1 MSGKTPGRRRF
12 IRDIGIAAAALS
24 GSRLSLF
31 GSCLSSLVTS
41 ALAGPQVHRNFIIIN
56 VDDLGWMDLSCYG
69 SRYYETPCI
78 DRLAA
83 QGMKFIDAY
92 AACAVCSPTRA
103 AIMTGRYPARLGLT
117 DWIHH
122 LDRESLVA
130 AGSQKNPVEY
140 LKVPGKTL
148 LCPPNPYWLELEE
161 ITIAEVLKEGGY
173 RSGHIGKWHLGPD
186 LWFPDKQG
194 FDVNIGGCEIG
205 QPPTYFDPYYQ
216 NPQRSSIPTLKPRK
230 YGEYL
235 TDRESDEAVRFISDH
250 ADKRFFLNMCHY
262 AVHTPLQAREELI
275 AKYRQ
280 KKPGKQKN
288 PVYAAMVESVDRAV
302 GRIMAVLDELKLTE
316 RTAVIFTSDNGGLQD
331 ISTDNAP
338 LRAGKGYPYE
348 GGIRVPLI
356 IRWPEVVSSGSVCH
370 VPVSSV
376 DFFPTILHAAGI
388 RLPLGKTIDGES
400 LLPLLEQSGDLK
412 RKAIFWHFPHYRG
425 DVVPYSIVRRGD
437 WKLIKRYEGRPYEL
451 FNLKEDLGEK
461 TDLSSD
467 RPETVRELA
476 HLLEDWLKDT
486 GAKIPREDP
495 ASNPVRE

>member
-1 MSGKTPGRRRF
+1 MTEKTPGRRRF
-12 IRDIGIAAAALS
+12 IRDLGMAAAALS

-31 GSCLSSLVTS
+31 GSCHSSPMTS

-83 QGMKFIDAY
+83 QGMRFTDAY

-130 AGSQKNPVEY
+130 AGTQKNPVEY
-140 LKVPGKTL
+140 LKLPGKIL

-161 ITIAEVLKEGGY
+161 ITLAEVLKEGGY

-194 FDVNIGGCEIG
+194 FDVNVGGCEIG

-230 YGEYL
+230 TGEYL
-235 TDRESDEAVRFISDH
+235 TDRESDEAVRFIREQ
-250 ADKRFFLNMCHY
+250 AGGPFFLNMCHY
-262 AVHTPLQAREELI
+262 AVHTPLEAQEEII

-280 KKPGKQKN
+280 KEPSNQKN
-288 PVYAAMVESVDRAV
+288 PVYAAMIESVDRAT
-302 GRIMAVLDELKLTE
+302 GRIMTILDELNLSE
-316 RTAVIFTSDNGGLQD
+316 RTVVIFTSDNGGLQD

-356 IRWPEVVSSGSVCH
+356 IRWPEVVSPGSICR
-370 VPVSSV
+370 VPASSV
-376 DFFPTILHAAGI
+376 DIFPTILQAAGI
-388 RLPLGKTIDGES
+388 RLPLERPIDGES
-400 LLPLLEQSGDLK
+400 LLPLLEQNGELK

-437 WKLIKRYEGRPYEL
+437 WKLIKRYEGLPYEL
-451 FNLKEDLGEK
+451 FNLREDLSEK
-461 TDLSSD
+461 SDVSSS
-467 RPETVRELA
+467 RPEVVQELA
-476 HLLEDWLKDT
+476 RLLEGWLKDT
-486 GAKIPREDP
+486 GAKLPRQDP
-495 ASNPVRE
+495 DSKPGRE